1 MRRSLSKKS
10 RYSTLQ
16 MSITVR
22 HRLSG
27 PFLDMADIIEC
38 EWDID
43 SCVGF

>member
-10 RYSTLQ
+10 RYTTLQ

-22 HRLSG
+22 HHLSG

-38 EWDID
+38 EWNID